1 MCAFAGEEPRAS
13 ANALITGV
21 EMVSHSTLDAAP
33 DGRQQLRRSLTVNIV
48 SGAMELN
55 PHSLGPLAAVIAA
68 ATSGRLATPS
78 GKRYTAS
85 LLPAGETDV
94 VRVMT

>member
-1 MCAFAGEEPRAS
+1 M
-13 ANALITGV
+13 TGV

-33 DGRQQLRRSLTVNIV
+33 DGSQQSRRSLTVNIA

-68 ATSGRLATPS
+68 ATSGRPATPP
-78 GKRYTAS
+78 GKRYPAS
-85 LLPAGETDV
+85 LLPAGEPDV